1 MENNQFNKRV
11 VVTGLGAVTPV
22 GNNVADT
29 WQSLLQ
35 GKSGIGPITL
45 FDSSEL
51 GTRFGGEVKNFEGE
65 AIFGRKSARRMDR
78 FTQFAV
84 EASRQAIDDAGIGN
98 GAVDKTRVGTVI
110 GSALGG
116 MITFLREHDAL
127 KERGPRRVNPFFIPM
142 ILPDTPAA
150 QLSIE
155 YGFMGPSMSVT
166 SACATGT
173 NAVGEAF
180 EMVAR
185 GAADIVV
192 AGGADSLIIPPI
204 FAGFSVMKAFSTRND
219 EPEKACRP
227 FDATRDGF
235 VASEGSAI
243 LILESLE
250 HAQARGAEIYAE
262 FIGYG
267 TSVDANSMSA
277 PLANGD
283 GASLAMKAAI
293 RRANVDPEKVDYLNA
308 HGTSTR
314 LNDVAETNAIKQTFG
329 EHAYDLSISSTKS
342 MTGHLLGG
350 AGALEALVC
359 IKSLQTGTIAPT
371 INYEVPDEDCDLN
384 YTPNDPQQRDM
395 NVAMSN
401 SFGFGGHNATVVLKK
416 YKAN

>member
-1 MENNQFNKRV
+1 MNKRV
-11 VVTGLGAVTPV
+11 VVTGLGAVTPI

-29 WQSLLQ
+29 WHNLLR

-45 FDSSEL
+45 FDPSNFS
-51 GTRFGGEVKNFEGE
+51 TRFGGEVKGFDPI
-65 AIFGRKSARRMDR
+65 ALFGRRAARRMDR
-78 FTQFAV
+78 FTQFAL
-84 EASRQAIDDAGIGN
+84 EASRQAIEDANLDCERI
-98 GAVDKTRVGTVI
+98 DRTRVGTVI

-116 MITFLREHDAL
+116 MATFLQQHDAL
-127 KERGPRRVNPFFIPM
+127 KEKGPRKVHPFFIPM

-150 QLSIE
+150 QLAIE

-166 SACATGT
+166 AACATGT

-192 AGGADSLIIPPI
+192 AGGADSLIIAPL
-204 FAGFSVMKAFSTRND
+204 FAGFAIMKAFSTRND

-243 LILESLE
+243 LILEALD
-250 HAQARGAEIYAE
+250 HAKARGAKIYAE

-267 TSVDANSMSA
+267 TSADANSMAA
-277 PLANGD
+277 PLPDGK
-283 GASLAMKAAI
+283 GASLAIASAI
-293 RRANVDPEKVDYLNA
+293 RRAGLEPDDIDYINA

-314 LNDVAETNAIKQTFG
+314 LNDVAETNAIKRTLG
-329 EHAYDLSISSTKS
+329 EHAYQVSISSTKS

-359 IKSLQTGTIAPT
+359 AKTLDTGTIVPT
-371 INYEVPDEDCDLN
+371 INYQVPDPECDLD
-384 YTPNDPQQRDM
+384 YTPNRPQQADVK
-395 NVAMSN
+395 VALSN
-401 SFGFGGHNATVVLKK
+401 SFGFGGHNASVVLKK
-416 YKAN
+416 YQALQ